1 MSNWFYNGAGPQVRA
16 HRINL
21 HNTHTKYKADKNNQR
36 EKASMKLLPLEAVAE
51 TLAVS
56 RQTIQRMIDTG
67 ALPAICVRSGRR
79 KKLWRVRPE
88 QLQQWLLQKEREN
101 SKGAKSE

>member
-1 MSNWFYNGAGPQVRA
+1 
-16 HRINL
+16 
-21 HNTHTKYKADKNNQR
+21 
-36 EKASMKLLPLEAVAE
+36 MKLLSLEAVAE

-67 ALPAICVRSGRR
+67 AFPAICVRSGRR

-88 QLQQWLLQKEREN
+88 QLQQWLLQKERET
-101 SKGAKSE
+101 SKRAKSQAAT

>member
-1 MSNWFYNGAGPQVRA
+1 
-16 HRINL
+16 
-21 HNTHTKYKADKNNQR
+21 
-36 EKASMKLLPLEAVAE
+36 MKLLPLEAVAE

-88 QLQQWLLQKEREN
+88 QLQQWLLQKERET
-101 SKGAKSE
+101 SKGAKRG